1 MPAALCPKCRFP
13 LSRAESR
20 AGKCPFCAA
29 ALGAD
34 AAARPR
40 GAELPPPVDERAA
53 HVPASQAVKPLL
65 RGAAILLALAVGGG
79 GLYYAVSAGVTR
91 YLGGAD
97 TPADAAPH
105 EAETWPGDPPVATVP
120 DKVAPPAAP
129 AAGHSENPPA
139 APVPD
144 EAKEDA
150 LLAAA
155 QEFSGGRVRKIDS
168 PQGEYVVEPLDGA
181 AQVYLRGRVKTL
193 RIGSVGGD
201 VLLDATGLEAQ
212 EVFFTGAVSGRAR
225 AKVHA
230 PNGSV
235 EFRAPISGRA
245 SLVLDATGGR
255 VTFPKAASG
264 RAGAEIS
271 GDPRMTIRAREVDF
285 QVPIND
291 DAQVTAVLSAGGKI
305 RFTEMNGHSR
315 LTYRRDDAGDPD
327 PVIGWGIV
335 RDEARFRETK

>member
-1 MPAALCPKCRFP
+1 
-13 LSRAESR
+13 
-20 AGKCPFCAA
+20 
-29 ALGAD
+29 
-34 AAARPR
+34 
-40 GAELPPPVDERAA
+40 
-53 HVPASQAVKPLL
+53 
-65 RGAAILLALAVGGG
+65 
-79 GLYYAVSAGVTR
+79 
-91 YLGGAD
+91 
-97 TPADAAPH
+97 
-105 EAETWPGDPPVATVP
+105 
-120 DKVAPPAAP
+120 
-129 AAGHSENPPA
+129 
-139 APVPD
+139 
-144 EAKEDA
+144 
-150 LLAAA
+150 
-155 QEFSGGRVRKIDS
+155 VRKIDS

-235 EFRAPISGRA
+235 EFRASISGRA

-255 VTFPKAASG
+255 VTFPKPAAG

-285 QVPIND
+285 QVSING

-315 LTYRRDDAGDPD
+315 LTYRRDAPRDPD

-335 RDEARFRETK
+335 RDDARFRETK

>member
-1 MPAALCPKCRFP
+1 VPVGLCPKCRFP

-34 AAARPR
+34 DAARPR
-40 GAELPPPVDERAA
+40 GGELPPPVDERAA
-53 HVPASQAVKPLL
+53 RVPASQAVKPLL
-65 RGAAILLALAVGGG
+65 RGAAILVMLAVGGG
-79 GLYYAVSAGVTR
+79 GLYYAVSAAVTY
-91 YLGGAD
+91 YLCDAD
-97 TPADAAPH
+97 TPADGVPHEPAKSAEAALAAPM
-105 EAETWPGDPPVATVP
+105 PPTGGPSA
-120 DKVAPPAAP
+120 APPLT
-129 AAGHSENPPA
+129 
-139 APVPD
+139 
-144 EAKEDA
+144 EANVEA
-150 LLAAA
+150 LLAPA
-155 QEFSGGRVRKIDS
+155 QDVGGGRVRKIDS

-181 AQVYLRGRVKTL
+181 VQVYLRGRVKTL
-193 RIGSVGGD
+193 RIGSLGGD
-201 VLLDATGLEAQ
+201 VILDATGLEAQ
-212 EVFFTGAVSGRAR
+212 EVFFTGAISGRAK

-235 EFRAPISGRA
+235 EFRASISGRA
-245 SLVLDATGGR
+245 SLGVDATGGR
-255 VTFPKAASG
+255 VTFPKPAAG

-291 DAQVTAVLSAGGKI
+291 DAQVLTVLSAGGKI

-315 LTYRRDDAGDPD
+315 LTYRKAEAGDPD